1 MNYKLEN
8 IMKKKLLHLA
18 GVALFTAGLFSG
30 CDEDAPS
37 YTNLA
42 VDTETLTINLDET
55 AEGSFRIVEG
65 NGSYKVTSSDAEVVT
80 AAISGDE
87 VIVTGLQYG
96 TATLTVTDWA
106 KKSANVKVVVDQER
120 DLVMKTSSTTMFLGE
135 SKTLEVYTGNQG
147 YSITSSNESVATAKI
162 SEDGK
167 IDIMTVT
174 PGTATLTV
182 KDKLNKTAD
191 ITVKVIKK
199 LLVDNS
205 EEIVYLLTEEPVT
218 IKILDGNG
226 EYTCKNNGSA
236 TYLKCTMAENGTEV
250 IVEGLK
256 RYYFNKTIT
265 ISDKEGQSIN
275 ISVKYI
281 DEPYLVNPSYRYLIA
296 GSYSYLYPST
306 SKAGA
311 AIYSPE
317 FNISQLIIKSAT
329 TASATGFAVEFT
341 GDLTVGKKTK
351 ATLYKVAK
359 NAVDKSKEYPVTD
372 CQIDKIEDGW
382 YWISFIEPGYTV
394 RSYFITKQ

>member
-1 MNYKLEN
+1 
-8 IMKKKLLHLA
+8 MKKKLLHLA

-174 PGTATLTV
+174 PGTATL
-182 KDKLNKTAD
+182 
-191 ITVKVIKK
+191 
-199 LLVDNS
+199 
-205 EEIVYLLTEEPVT
+205 
-218 IKILDGNG
+218 KILDGNG

-329 TASATGFAVEFT
+329 TASAT
-341 GDLTVGKKTK
+341 
-351 ATLYKVAK
+351 LYKVAK

>member
-1 MNYKLEN
+1 
-8 IMKKKLLHLA
+8 MKEKLLHLA

-281 DEPYLVNPSYRYLIA
+281 
-296 GSYSYLYPST
+296 
-306 SKAGA
+306 
-311 AIYSPE
+311 
-317 FNISQLIIKSAT
+317 AT